1 MFQCFPVEVINS
13 LSSLELEL
21 LRYIN
26 SHKEDVV
33 TSSIQDLAKNSF
45 VSTTT
50 VIRLCKKLHLDGYSH
65 LKYFIRQT
73 MRDGC
78 SSASTYASHSLQDL
92 LEEELSDI
100 ERTGRGLDL
109 GMVRSVA
116 ALMEQQ
122 SQIHFFAKGLT
133 SIVFE
138 YTARHLLSLSR
149 HVTLYN
155 DTHVAYIQADHM
167 TSRDL
172 VFLGSL
178 RGETEQV
185 IRMALIAQ
193 SKQAKIVTFT
203 TSPTSKLAQ
212 IGDYHF
218 VMENNATTTLDVD
231 TKSRCQLMLILNL
244 IVKAF
249 VQMTDEER
257 LS

>member
-1 MFQCFPVEVINS
+1 MFQCFPVEVITS

-155 DTHVAYIQADHM
+155 DTM
-167 TSRDL
+167 WPTSRL
-172 VFLGSL
+172 
-178 RGETEQV
+178 T
-185 IRMALIAQ
+185 I
-193 SKQAKIVTFT
+193 
-203 TSPTSKLAQ
+203 
-212 IGDYHF
+212 
-218 VMENNATTTLDVD
+218 
-231 TKSRCQLMLILNL
+231 
-244 IVKAF
+244 
-249 VQMTDEER
+249 
-257 LS
+257 

>member
-122 SQIHFFAKGLT
+122 SQIHFFPRASPASYLNILHAT
-133 SIVFE
+133 C
-138 YTARHLLSLSR
+138 YRCPAMSR
-149 HVTLYN
+149 FT
-155 DTHVAYIQADHM
+155 TTPM
-167 TSRDL
+167 WPTSRL
-172 VFLGSL
+172 
-178 RGETEQV
+178 T
-185 IRMALIAQ
+185 I
-193 SKQAKIVTFT
+193 
-203 TSPTSKLAQ
+203 
-212 IGDYHF
+212 
-218 VMENNATTTLDVD
+218 
-231 TKSRCQLMLILNL
+231 
-244 IVKAF
+244 
-249 VQMTDEER
+249 
-257 LS
+257 

>member
-1 MFQCFPVEVINS
+1 M
-13 LSSLELEL
+13 
-21 LRYIN
+21 Y
-26 SHKEDVV
+26 K
-33 TSSIQDLAKNSF
+33 
-45 VSTTT
+45 
-50 VIRLCKKLHLDGYSH
+50 
-65 LKYFIRQT
+65 RQ
-73 MRDGC
+73 
-78 SSASTYASHSLQDL
+78 
-92 LEEELSDI
+92 
-100 ERTGRGLDL
+100 
-109 GMVRSVA
+109 
-116 ALMEQQ
+116 EQQ

-178 RGETEQV
+178 SGETEQV

>member
-1 MFQCFPVEVINS
+1 
-13 LSSLELEL
+13 
-21 LRYIN
+21 
-26 SHKEDVV
+26 
-33 TSSIQDLAKNSF
+33 
-45 VSTTT
+45 
-50 VIRLCKKLHLDGYSH
+50 
-65 LKYFIRQT
+65 
-73 MRDGC
+73 
-78 SSASTYASHSLQDL
+78 
-92 LEEELSDI
+92 
-100 ERTGRGLDL
+100 
-109 GMVRSVA
+109 
-116 ALMEQQ
+116 MEQQ

-155 DTHVAYIQADHM
+155 DTHVAYIQAGHM

-178 RGETEQV
+178 SGETEQV

-218 VMENNATTTLDVD
+218 VMVNNAATTLDVD